1 MNNIICS
8 PDVWLAKSASKFR
21 RVKSVSEDAMFAAT
35 SSLKK
40 LSKHLQLGMAIKVV
54 TGSRNGVDIL
64 NRLGHCPSYST
75 IKELQLFTKYLRPT
89 LVFMCNSAL
98 RGKFDL
104 CFSSVFC

>member
-8 PDVWLAKSASKFR
+8 PDVWLAKSASKLR

-98 RGKFDL
+98 REKFDL